1 MSSEPAKS
9 PALRA
14 SDADRDRVI
23 DALRAAVTDGR
34 LDPAEYDERV
44 ETALSARTFEALA
57 PLTADLGSGPGAGVA
72 VPPSAATAKA
82 GAKRLVVRQKHGFVR
97 RDGDWTLPEHLVVRT
112 RWSAVELDLTQA
124 VRTGPELVVDMRVVG
139 GGVTL
144 FLAPGMVVDANDL
157 AVKFGG
163 TTITRD
169 SGDGAPTT
177 LRIRIAGRLKHGGIE
192 TRWVRPGEDK
202 PGPGE
207 KNQPSDGDGKT
218 EATA

>member
-1 MSSEPAKS
+1 MSTEPAKS

-14 SDADRDRVI
+14 SDEDRDRVI
-23 DALRAAVTDGR
+23 DMLRAAVADGR

-44 ETALSARTFEALA
+44 ETALTARTFEALA
-57 PLTADLGSGPGAGVA
+57 PLTADLGPGPGAGVA
-72 VPPSAATAKA
+72 VPPPA
-82 GAKRLVVRQKHGFVR
+82 AKRAAKPLAVKQKHGFVR
-97 RDGDWTLPEHLVVRT
+97 RDGDWTLPERLVVRT

-124 VRTGPELVVDMRVVG
+124 VQTGPELVVDLQVVG

-144 FLAPGMVVDANDL
+144 FLTPGMVVDANDL

-177 LRIRIAGRLKHGGIE
+177 LRIRIVGRLKHGGIE
-192 TRWVRPGEDK
+192 TRWVRPGDPRPGDDK
-202 PGPGE
+202 PGDE
-207 KNQPSDGDGKT
+207 KNQPTD
-218 EATA
+218 TAD

>member
-1 MSSEPAKS
+1 MSSESAKS

-23 DALRAAVTDGR
+23 DMLRAAVADGR

-57 PLTADLGSGPGAGVA
+57 PLTADLGSGAGSALA
-72 VPPSAATAKA
+72 VPPPAKA
-82 GAKRLVVRQKHGFVR
+82 KPGAKRLVIKQRHGFVR

-124 VRTGPELVVDMRVVG
+124 VPTGPELVVDMRVIG

-144 FLAPGMVVDANDL
+144 YLAPGMVVDANDL
-157 AVKFGG
+157 AVRHGKLA
-163 TTITRD
+163 ISRD
-169 SGDGAPTT
+169 AGDNTPQT
-177 LRIRIAGRLKHGGIE
+177 LCVRLVGRMKHGRIG
-192 TRWVRPGEDK
+192 TRWLAPRP
-202 PGPGE
+202 
-207 KNQPSDGDGKT
+207 
-218 EATA
+218 

>member
-1 MSSEPAKS
+1 MSTEPAKS

-23 DALRAAVTDGR
+23 DTLRAAVTDGR

-57 PLTADLGSGPGAGVA
+57 PLTADLGSGPGTAVA
-72 VPPSAATAKA
+72 VPPAAAAAKPA
-82 GAKRLVVRQKHGFVR
+82 AKRLVIKQKHGFVR
-97 RDGDWTLPEHLVVRT
+97 RDGDWTLPERLVVST

-124 VRTGPELVVDMRVVG
+124 VRTGPELVVEMRVVG

-169 SGDGAPTT
+169 SGDGAPMT
-177 LRIRIAGRLKHGGIE
+177 LRVRIVGRLKHGGIE
-192 TRWVRPGEDK
+192 TRWVRPGD
-202 PGPGE
+202 PDTGTGTGTGTRTT
-207 KNQPSDGDGKT
+207 D
-218 EATA
+218 

>member
-1 MSSEPAKS
+1 MSSESAKS

-23 DALRAAVTDGR
+23 DMLRAAVADGR

-57 PLTADLGSGPGAGVA
+57 PLTADLGSGPGTALA
-72 VPPSAATAKA
+72 VPPPARAKP
-82 GAKRLVVRQKHGFVR
+82 GAKRLVIKQRHGFVR

-124 VRTGPELVVDMRVVG
+124 VPTGPELVVDMRVVG

-169 SGDGAPTT
+169 SGDGAPVT
-177 LRIRIAGRLKHGGIE
+177 LRVRVVGRLKHGGIE
-192 TRWVRPGEDK
+192 TRWVRPGDPRPGEDK
-202 PGPGE
+202 PGDDKP
-207 KNQPSDGDGKT
+207 T
-218 EATA
+218 EN